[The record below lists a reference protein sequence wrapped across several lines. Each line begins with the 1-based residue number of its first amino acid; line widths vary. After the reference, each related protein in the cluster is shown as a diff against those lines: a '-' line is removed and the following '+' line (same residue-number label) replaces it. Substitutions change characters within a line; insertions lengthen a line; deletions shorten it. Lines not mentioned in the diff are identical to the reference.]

1 MVKTLGSAGST
12 KYPTKLKATP
22 IAAPF
27 ITFSPIFKIDMV
39 WSLTIESSTV
49 SCLVGKCYSLLKYG
63 TYFCII

>member
-1 MVKTLGSAGST
+1 LVKTLGSAGST

-39 WSLTIESSTV
+39 
-49 SCLVGKCYSLLKYG
+49 
-63 TYFCII
+63 